1 MYHTL
6 CLASLILLA
15 KFQKKQSAKNKR
27 LPKST
32 DTDSSFQCSSLKDA
46 DDKSEATDSSS
57 NSSINTM
64 KEKSETSL
72 EAVMDSSPIEESAF
86 PIAEDVSDDGDP
98 LLHAKQTAL
107 VSCLEQ
113 KLSKYQDA
121 CNKKDAMIKQLSHQL
136 ASSVRASEA
145 ESSETVEKFKEEM
158 NMLHLQLSKT
168 TSMIQKQNSK
178 SNGKET
184 LQGPLSDQVP
194 CSSEI
199 GIQVE
204 TPNTI
209 NLENNVINLSKT
221 LTSSDTNDS
230 IYKEQYKTPGDVLS
244 VLKKIDSLTA
254 ITKLIESVAD
264 ISVQSINESSDFS
277 PSKFQ
282 SLFLKRL
289 NSAESEA
296 TQIDISE
303 SESQLSDI
311 NYADELFFKDNS
323 QSHVE
328 KMHCRTVPQNLNLVT
343 DFLHGEMENINSILS
358 SLRAGPQGDML
369 FFDKSTSFKSISET
383 EDLGDKSLNSLNFH
397 EVLQQKSKLEAK
409 ILHLQHLQSGLKDI
423 SLENRTIENDNF
435 TNSDDNLIMEEPPL
449 SCVSLLSLTDS
460 EYRTECIT
468 TDSEA
473 NFSRKVSLDSSRPA
487 YDRDYCPKCDKY
499 FELVKEK
506 YDDHLCLLKE
516 SLENN
521 LNLEKNE
528 AVKKLELEIDKIK
541 SDKDNMQEQMAKQI
555 ELLCQEQ
562 EMKIQQIINENQ
574 KQLSEIQ
581 KCQDEWLIE
590 KEQLLSD
597 IKEYEKLLSVKDK
610 ELHEAWDEKNNIEI
624 SLQKQIADLVEE
636 HQEDLEARHL
646 STSEQFSQER
656 KKLELEHLSALN
668 DLKRLHED
676 TTGELRMS
684 CAKELHILKKS
695 HAEELDEHKKS
706 LAKELSELQKAH
718 AEELG
723 KLQKAHVEELGKLQK
738 AHAEELGELQ
748 KAHAEELGELQ
759 KAHAAEL
766 GELQKSHDEK
776 LGELTKKIDE
786 VKVSHVKE
794 LEEFKMSQVNE
805 LDALKMSHAKELKE
819 TEMRLRKEHSE
830 SINFIE
836 ANHSEECVTYQ
847 KRIENLLE
855 EKCELLNKTTQEYEA
870 LLKKNHKA
878 LVKLC
883 NQLRTKIVVHKKKIL
898 DDSFQSL
905 NSELDV
911 SVADTLD
918 VLNKSI
924 ENGLVKY
931 LESNYF
937 AQEIFEET
945 QYLEL
950 QSQLYEDDLP
960 RIIVPN
966 KRKEKIQKIDVA
978 IQHGGPAD
986 VEKLSASE
994 GSLSSISLGVEDI
1007 ELIHSKTAELQKDF
1021 QRDIATYMEVN
1032 EQLRSD
1038 LLSQQDHNQE
1048 LEKRVK
1054 CLESKI
1060 QEKDKELSEKESQL
1074 HSMENGSIKGGLA
1087 GSQLSSSDIRSWQVD
1102 VAQTNSR
1109 LLHVLSDLVKTF
1121 MDIESDINRHLYE
1134 HGLIPSRTGTLGHH
1148 DEETGHSV
1156 GSREDFASL
1165 SFGECP
1171 NLELAEDGPDLTP
1184 RAWDLFSAVGTYD
1197 HEMEGED
1204 VVLGASRR
1212 LRQAVDHV
1220 LNLLTRALDNQQNQD
1235 LKLLLKRNEELS
1247 QELQDETKSRDDL
1260 HLQLIA
1266 TEGTLR
1272 KLENEKQKLQDT
1284 MADLT
1289 ENIDMLKR
1297 EVTIE
1302 RNKVTY
1308 LTQEKEAAND
1318 EVQTLRNQC
1327 ELLASRLG
1335 DPEKMS
1341 TNKTLQSEVIHVHEK
1356 PELLHENSK
1365 LSSEKHNVQINLSK
1379 ERQSFQDRLQQME
1392 MAIEDLT
1399 AEKEEIMERMCK
1411 EIRDLKAEMEAME
1424 KQLQSNKKFIEEQAQ
1439 EREQER
1445 EDYLKELNKMQETLR
1460 EKEKIQSNEAK
1471 LMKEIESLE
1480 QSLRSRIEDH
1490 KSTMQKKDAVEN
1502 ELRQHV
1508 DKIRDLR
1515 DVIEELEKQ
1524 LNIKTK
1530 MEMELQRKLS
1540 SLTETVNAHERRN
1553 SLLDDELTIPKDV
1566 ITGDE
1571 STEHFQNLKD
1581 KLAFQSQEIEEM
1593 SQNRTLLQELRGQI
1607 HFLEAKV
1614 EQRVKQ
1620 LETAFLSSGSPILSS
1635 DASPTSSHESETMHL
1650 PCEDG
1655 WEMSPR
1661 SIHWLEVRR
1670 LEEKFGRLTHI
1681 DEELIKRN
1689 KELETK
1695 LKKLLH
1701 AHEECELENGT
1712 LQEKLSDQMM
1722 QVSILKS
1729 HIEEQKHRPITPLK
1743 SHALSKQLEELKEA
1757 YHSALE
1763 KIDQMTSLLDERS
1776 DEIRALN
1783 EEVAKG
1789 NYTLA
1794 SLQKT
1799 MQTTINEKEEIDKS
1813 KKQIESDLSCF
1824 KYLVLEKDEELKKNS
1839 DLVKRLQDQV
1849 EELQNQTNSLS
1860 VLPDIEKEMISKN
1873 GLIEN
1878 LQKENADLKE
1888 LIENSK
1894 KELDSEKDQVEV
1906 LFEQIATL
1914 SQENKKLEE
1923 DLDIVHSMMQQK
1935 ERELAT
1941 LHEETDPQIKLEAE
1955 LESLE
1960 KELESQ
1966 KFIEEDLRAELLKME
1981 SELEAS
1987 NNVLKQES
1995 EQWKSR
2001 LKDLETSHQ
2010 LEIENLK
2017 NQLEIYKK
2025 TISSVASEDIDLASL
2040 RNEIMEATKIIRF
2053 ENPSDNKDYS
2063 NLVYSVLKKAVDSK
2077 LMQTQKE
2084 HEANVS
2090 SIHENWQ
2097 HKIED
2102 EYVDKSNVES
2112 LRKKY
2117 KKELHE
2123 RLKKEAADK
2132 DSYWQS
2138 RLEELKNSLKES
2150 YDEQLS
2156 KELNFLQSKL
2166 KEITSEKTRL
2176 EIQVRKLTQQVEKLV
2191 ESLKIQK
2198 EKIPA
2203 LKEKFTEKYERE
2215 LKMCEENSKKK
2226 LELEVKCALEQ
2237 EKERHQEEIAELQK
2251 MYEKRW
2257 SSEMQKIMTNQM
2269 EELKKLSNNK
2279 KINLQAVYN
2288 QFSTEFNEQLKKV
2301 QNECLSQMKEE
2312 RQRFHAEHKED
2323 LQKIELDL
2331 QKQFEKEKKSLLLT
2345 KEKEIA
2351 TFSQALKERMA
2362 EISKLKASLLNKDI
2376 DSWEEEKTNL
2386 VSEHKKEIEDL
2397 KHKYERFVQNHNAEV
2412 KNMEEAY
2419 NHLLEEV
2426 YELLKIAKRAA
2437 TGSVLSDSGS
2447 NRTATPSSEITSSDE
2462 ACSSCRDDMLI
2473 GNKNLLADKIYQE
2486 GKRILNLVDSS
2497 DLTSGVE
2504 KEACL
2509 WLEERTYVDGKL
2521 RHLINKISDANLL
2534 SLKEVVDVLCEEVL
2548 HSRELVANSDQEISS
2563 LQKKCAEL
2571 QDQVTDYNAKINFL
2585 TTNLTH
2591 QVKLNTELDAQLT
2604 FSVNEASAL
2613 RRSIEETRVTTL
2625 ESTGSHT
2632 QKQSINSSSSS
2643 YDMGR
2648 LRSADTPKSAQ
2659 NFSMFLP
2666 EIGSSPPVKLN
2677 NTEEM
2682 YPESVKSLLELTN
2695 EILNTPEEI
2704 ELPESSLSFTTQMS
2718 SIPQQLSNILKEE
2731 GISSSF
2737 EVKIHGLYWVYRK
2750 TLSHNKSLLYQKK
2763 YLLMLLRGYQLTEKM
2778 TLSCVNQMG
2787 KNIMFENNSHSSFT
2801 SVDSPVRG
2809 RVLFRS
2815 VAYVVVAIQRMK
2827 YYVRRWKLFAKVP
2840 TSDIVKAEVNSIF
2853 QNYRSSSPNSFNMSY
2868 LSLSSRSASVCE
2880 SEKVHAGINSSASSI
2895 SSRSGT
2901 KSKRKSKADKGKLL
2915 EYVQRL
2921 DTLQKQLGLDSLR

>member
-1 MYHTL
+1 
-6 CLASLILLA
+6 
-15 KFQKKQSAKNKR
+15 
-27 LPKST
+27 
-32 DTDSSFQCSSLKDA
+32 
-46 DDKSEATDSSS
+46 
-57 NSSINTM
+57 
-64 KEKSETSL
+64 
-72 EAVMDSSPIEESAF
+72 
-86 PIAEDVSDDGDP
+86 
-98 LLHAKQTAL
+98 
-107 VSCLEQ
+107 
-113 KLSKYQDA
+113 
-121 CNKKDAMIKQLSHQL
+121 
-136 ASSVRASEA
+136 
-145 ESSETVEKFKEEM
+145 
-158 NMLHLQLSKT
+158 
-168 TSMIQKQNSK
+168 
-178 SNGKET
+178 
-184 LQGPLSDQVP
+184 
-194 CSSEI
+194 
-199 GIQVE
+199 
-204 TPNTI
+204 
-209 NLENNVINLSKT
+209 
-221 LTSSDTNDS
+221 
-230 IYKEQYKTPGDVLS
+230 
-244 VLKKIDSLTA
+244 
-254 ITKLIESVAD
+254 
-264 ISVQSINESSDFS
+264 
-277 PSKFQ
+277 
-282 SLFLKRL
+282 
-289 NSAESEA
+289 
-296 TQIDISE
+296 
-303 SESQLSDI
+303 
-311 NYADELFFKDNS
+311 
-323 QSHVE
+323 
-328 KMHCRTVPQNLNLVT
+328 
-343 DFLHGEMENINSILS
+343 
-358 SLRAGPQGDML
+358 
-369 FFDKSTSFKSISET
+369 
-383 EDLGDKSLNSLNFH
+383 
-397 EVLQQKSKLEAK
+397 
-409 ILHLQHLQSGLKDI
+409 
-423 SLENRTIENDNF
+423 
-435 TNSDDNLIMEEPPL
+435 
-449 SCVSLLSLTDS
+449 
-460 EYRTECIT
+460 
-468 TDSEA
+468 
-473 NFSRKVSLDSSRPA
+473 
-487 YDRDYCPKCDKY
+487 
-499 FELVKEK
+499 
-506 YDDHLCLLKE
+506 
-516 SLENN
+516 
-521 LNLEKNE
+521 
-528 AVKKLELEIDKIK
+528 
-541 SDKDNMQEQMAKQI
+541 
-555 ELLCQEQ
+555 
-562 EMKIQQIINENQ
+562 
-574 KQLSEIQ
+574 
-581 KCQDEWLIE
+581 
-590 KEQLLSD
+590 
-597 IKEYEKLLSVKDK
+597 
-610 ELHEAWDEKNNIEI
+610 
-624 SLQKQIADLVEE
+624 
-636 HQEDLEARHL
+636 
-646 STSEQFSQER
+646 
-656 KKLELEHLSALN
+656 
-668 DLKRLHED
+668 
-676 TTGELRMS
+676 
-684 CAKELHILKKS
+684 
-695 HAEELDEHKKS
+695 
-706 LAKELSELQKAH
+706 
-718 AEELG
+718 
-723 KLQKAHVEELGKLQK
+723 
-738 AHAEELGELQ
+738 
-748 KAHAEELGELQ
+748 
-759 KAHAAEL
+759 
-766 GELQKSHDEK
+766 
-776 LGELTKKIDE
+776 
-786 VKVSHVKE
+786 
-794 LEEFKMSQVNE
+794 
-805 LDALKMSHAKELKE
+805 
-819 TEMRLRKEHSE
+819 
-830 SINFIE
+830 
-836 ANHSEECVTYQ
+836 
-847 KRIENLLE
+847 
-855 EKCELLNKTTQEYEA
+855 
-870 LLKKNHKA
+870 
-878 LVKLC
+878 
-883 NQLRTKIVVHKKKIL
+883 
-898 DDSFQSL
+898 
-905 NSELDV
+905 
-911 SVADTLD
+911 
-918 VLNKSI
+918 
-924 ENGLVKY
+924 
-931 LESNYF
+931 
-937 AQEIFEET
+937 
-945 QYLEL
+945 
-950 QSQLYEDDLP
+950 
-960 RIIVPN
+960 
-966 KRKEKIQKIDVA
+966 
-978 IQHGGPAD
+978 
-986 VEKLSASE
+986 
-994 GSLSSISLGVEDI
+994 
-1007 ELIHSKTAELQKDF
+1007 
-1021 QRDIATYMEVN
+1021 
-1032 EQLRSD
+1032 
-1038 LLSQQDHNQE
+1038 
-1048 LEKRVK
+1048 
-1054 CLESKI
+1054 
-1060 QEKDKELSEKESQL
+1060 
-1074 HSMENGSIKGGLA
+1074 
-1087 GSQLSSSDIRSWQVD
+1087 
-1102 VAQTNSR
+1102 
-1109 LLHVLSDLVKTF
+1109 
-1121 MDIESDINRHLYE
+1121 
-1134 HGLIPSRTGTLGHH
+1134 
-1148 DEETGHSV
+1148 
-1156 GSREDFASL
+1156 
-1165 SFGECP
+1165 
-1171 NLELAEDGPDLTP
+1171 
-1184 RAWDLFSAVGTYD
+1184 
-1197 HEMEGED
+1197 
-1204 VVLGASRR
+1204 
-1212 LRQAVDHV
+1212 
-1220 LNLLTRALDNQQNQD
+1220 
-1235 LKLLLKRNEELS
+1235 
-1247 QELQDETKSRDDL
+1247 
-1260 HLQLIA
+1260 
-1266 TEGTLR
+1266 TLR

-1284 MADLT
+1284 IADLT

-1799 MQTTINEKEEIDKS
+1799 MQTAINEKEEIDKS
-1813 KKQIESDLSCF
+1813 KKQMESDLSCF

-1839 DLVKRLQDQV
+1839 DLVKKLQDQV

-1860 VLPDIEKEMISKN
+1860 VLPDVEKEMISKN

-2301 QNECLSQMKEE
+2301 QSECLSQMKEE

-2419 NHLLEEV
+2419 NHRLEEV

-2486 GKRILNLVDSS
+2486 GKRFSQTDF
-2497 DLTSGVE
+2497 T
-2504 KEACL
+2504 
-2509 WLEERTYVDGKL
+2509 
-2521 RHLINKISDANLL
+2521 HLLL
-2534 SLKEVVDVLCEEVL
+2534 STVNIMPSIQIVQD
-2548 HSRELVANSDQEISS
+2548 SEISS

-2625 ESTGSHT
+2625 ESTGST

-2737 EVKIHGLYWVYRK
+2737 EVMIHGLYWVYRK

-2809 RVLFRS
+2809 RELFRS
-2815 VAYVVVAIQRMK
+2815 VAYVVMAIQRMK

-2840 TSDIVKAEVNSIF
+2840 TSDIVKAEVNSVF
-2853 QNYRSSSPNSFNMSY
+2853 QNCRSSSPNSFNMSY